1 MPPKRRRTHAME
13 LMQAALQQFANMESS
28 DDLESEIAKLKE
40 EVARKSE
47 EIIELRYRDPRTRN
61 LKSTSST
68 WLDYFK
74 NRNFWSVDPY

>member
-1 MPPKRRRTHAME
+1 MPPKRRRTQAME
-13 LMQAALQQFANMESS
+13 LMQAALQQFANMENS

-68 WLDYFK
+68 WLGYFK